1 VSHTEDADA
10 EAAARS
16 AAEKLSGILGAG
28 DGLDVLG
35 PTPAFLH
42 RLRGQHRW
50 QFTVRGVG
58 IERAFPHL
66 PRARGWSIDVDPA
79 M

>member
-1 VSHTEDADA
+1 MSHTDDAAA

-16 AAEKLSGILGAG
+16 SAESLSAILAPG

-50 QFTVRGVG
+50 QVTVRGER

-66 PRARGWSIDVDPA
+66 PKGRGWSIDVDPA